1 MALFDT
7 PPKSDPR
14 FLYGREKELS
24 LLSKHIENKDW
35 VILLGP
41 RRIGKTSLGKCAI
54 TELGYKGLFLDARGD
69 NNFRKSLLSS
79 LLQSEQS
86 IRINASMNIPNIP
99 INLGMEYTKTFLK
112 ENLDRLLEKNMRL
125 VVLADEAQWFRNPK
139 GVIMMLAHIYDY
151 YYDKVTFIITGS
163 AIGVTKSIL
172 EPGSKSPLYGRTI
185 SKMEVGRW
193 GSQVSLDFIRQGC
206 KEKRLFCNE
215 ELLLEAEKRLD
226 GIPGWL
232 TLFGHNYAENEDYEK
247 AIRQTT
253 KEAYKILS
261 DELESISRMGMGLA
275 KQLEILRML
284 AKSPEPFGKI
294 GSATGFNDNTLSRQ
308 LENLVK
314 LGYIE
319 KDREGQYLIS
329 DPLLRSYIKEKGELS

>member
-24 LLSKHIENKDW
+24 SLSKHIENKDW

-41 RRIGKTSLGKCAI
+41 RRIGKTSLAKCTI
-54 TELGYKGLFLDARGD
+54 TELGYKSLFLDARGD

-79 LLQSEQS
+79 LLQSES
-86 IRINASMNIPNIP
+86 SLRLKAGLKIPNTP
-99 INLGMEYTKTFLK
+99 INIGMEYTKTFLK
-112 ENLDRLLEKNMRL
+112 ENLDRLLQKTSRL
-125 VVLADEAQWFRNPK
+125 VILVDEAQWFGNPK
-139 GVIMMLAHIYDY
+139 GVVMLLAHIYDY

-172 EPGSKSPLYGRTI
+172 EPGPKSPLYGRAI
-185 SKMEVGRW
+185 SKMEVGKW
-193 GSQVSLDFIRQGC
+193 GSQVSLDFIRKGC
-206 KEKRLFCNE
+206 KEKGLACGE
-215 ELLLEAEKRLD
+215 ELVLEAEKRLD

-232 TLFGHNYAENEDYEK
+232 TLFGHNYADTGDYEK

-253 KEAYKILS
+253 KEAYKILE
-261 DELESISRMGMGLA
+261 DELESISRSGLGVA
-275 KQLEILRML
+275 KQLEILKML
-284 AKSPEPFGKI
+284 AKTPELYKKI
-294 GSATGFNDNTLSRQ
+294 SLSTGFNGNTLSRHLDTLQ
-308 LENLVK
+308 R

-319 KDREGQYLIS
+319 RNSENQYFIS
-329 DPLLRSYIKEKGELS
+329 DPLLRSYLKEKG